1 MFVTVLFSLIAAET
15 NPEHRAAHQ
24 AQEATQHQEHI
35 THQNEHK
42 HRSHK
47 VHNTHGT
54 TNAAT
59 HRLNQKTVAPVACAS
74 PCGTRC

>member
-15 NPEHRAAHQ
+15 NPAPRAAHQ
-24 AQEATQHQEHI
+24 AQEAAQHQEHI
-35 THQNEHK
+35 THQNKHK

-47 VHNTHGT
+47 AHNTHGT
-54 TNAAT
+54 TNTAT
-59 HRLNQKTVAPVACAS
+59 HRLNQKTAEPVVCAS